1 MSASHEAVGRR
12 TDGNILVYKHLR
24 PNRPSRNSA
33 QLRASPPKPAPVG
46 RDSARIVPKKDAG
59 AHQHTAKR
67 VRKLTQPP
75 PAAMPPAINPARR
88 VSSLFQEN
96 GVVARGGYLAD
107 DGGTGGTVPLE

>member
-1 MSASHEAVGRR
+1 MPASHETTGTR
-12 TDGNILVYKHLR
+12 TDCNTLMYKQLR
-24 PNRPSRNSA
+24 PNWPSRNSA
-33 QLRASPPKPAPVG
+33 QLRASRPKPVPFG